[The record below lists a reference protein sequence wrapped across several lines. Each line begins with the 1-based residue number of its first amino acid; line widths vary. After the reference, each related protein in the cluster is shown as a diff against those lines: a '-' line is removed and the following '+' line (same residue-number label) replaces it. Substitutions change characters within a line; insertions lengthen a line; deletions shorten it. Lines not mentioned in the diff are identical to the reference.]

1 MGYNTVAVLYNDH
14 THRIREDGDVG
25 RRIAKAMQS
34 WHVRDRDPLALC
46 FGSGTICSQEHA
58 DYSQVVVVGQNRG
71 RRLCDCDDLDGYA
84 LDQLAD
90 ALRRHG
96 WTVKEPGKK
105 NTGA

>member
-14 THRIREDGDVG
+14 TSLIRDDADIG

-34 WHVRDRDPLALC
+34 WCSRDRYPLALY
-46 FGSGTICSQEHA
+46 FGSGVICSQEHA

-71 RRLCDCDDLDGYA
+71 RRLCDCNDLDSYA

-96 WTVKEPGKK
+96 WTVKEPKRK
-105 NTGA
+105 